1 MSDNRRYAGALSA
14 IANGIADVWRSRR
27 VQPPELDSERMD
39 GSWCLITGA
48 SSGLGFE
55 TAAILL
61 RRGANLIVAS
71 RSAGPELLR
80 RLRERVVEAEGVRSA
95 GTTPEIEAI
104 PTDLASLESVEAL
117 VTELERRGRRF
128 AVVVFNAGA
137 VASRARR
144 TQDGFD
150 EMLQINY
157 LSNHLLATRLVE
169 SGCVDLS
176 ASAANGRPAR
186 FVFVS
191 SEAHRSSPDVPETD
205 LLDIGG
211 YGMRESVRWYAYSK
225 LLLTAFTEE
234 LSRLYNPNDETR
246 LTVLTMC
253 PGAMRT
259 GIAGDAPGILQP
271 LIRLVLR
278 LAFPGPEKSA
288 RMVAHLASSPR
299 FNSTSGLYFHL
310 SSRKE
315 RDARARDPE
324 LGARLW
330 RETEGVFADQAD
342 RGRVTARPPLSS
354 FSRNGVLRGPLRT

>member
-1 MSDNRRYAGALSA
+1 MSDSRRYGGTLSA
-14 IANGIADVWRSRR
+14 VTNGIADVWRSRR
-27 VQPPELDSERMD
+27 VRPPEANNERMD

-55 TAAILL
+55 TAVILL
-61 RRGANLIVAS
+61 RRGANLVVAS
-71 RSAGPELLR
+71 RSAGPELVR

-95 GTTPEIEAI
+95 GKTPAIEAI
-104 PTDLASLESVEAL
+104 PTDLASLGSVEAL
-117 VTELERRGRRF
+117 VEELERRGRQF

-137 VASRARR
+137 VASRDRR
-144 TQDGFD
+144 TEDGFD

-157 LSNHLLATRLVE
+157 LSNHLLATRLIE
-169 SGCVDLS
+169 SGRVDLGAS
-176 ASAANGRPAR
+176 ASNGSPAR

-191 SEAHRSSPDVPETD
+191 SEAHRSSPDVPGTD

-211 YGMRESVRWYAYSK
+211 YGMGESVRWYAYSK

-234 LSRLYNPNDETR
+234 LSRLHNPNGETR

-259 GIAGDAPGILQP
+259 GITRDAPGILQP
-271 LIRLVLR
+271 LIRFLLR
-278 LAFPGPEKSA
+278 LTFPGPERSA
-288 RMVAHLASSPR
+288 RMVAHLAISPQ

-315 RDARARDPE
+315 KDARARDPQ

-330 RETEGVFADQAD
+330 REAEEVLAD
-342 RGRVTARPPLSS
+342 RVGRVCRG
-354 FSRNGVLRGPLRT
+354 GVSGQRGR